1 MAAKKKIKT
10 LTFNFDNSKKI
21 IQSFFNSIDDTK
33 LQTTALVLIVL
44 IILSYYYYILKN
56 PEVESIQE
64 NLKKMKVTQKDIDT
78 IVRNYNSELEDY
90 EYELQK
96 SMIERLLNDNISEND
111 IRELKE
117 MFKVIIDVILLE
129 SKNQLNSNI
138 KNDLFDMLNA
148 LTTVSVDNLSI
159 SELEKKSKG
168 KLYQSMVQILK
179 NKLNA

>member
-1 MAAKKKIKT
+1 
-10 LTFNFDNSKKI
+10 
-21 IQSFFNSIDDTK
+21 
-33 LQTTALVLIVL
+33 
-44 IILSYYYYILKN
+44 
-56 PEVESIQE
+56 
-64 NLKKMKVTQKDIDT
+64 MKVTQKDIDT

-90 EYELQK
+90 EYQLQK

-117 MFKVIIDVILLE
+117 IFKVILDVILLE

-138 KNDLFDMLNA
+138 KNELFDMLNA